1 MVNHFRTKNASDIK
15 FQLLSVASLQSKIN
29 NGLSIDELFNDAER
43 KFDTL
48 IGLLSNEFIDETI
61 LISDGYSLD
70 DLKKLSHLIFQRLI
84 SNSDTDPYM
93 TLCVSKSASVD
104 EIKRRRNRLLHVF
117 HPDRKGND
125 VSNGITAVKINEAYE
140 QIVNN
145 ISRSDIASASFKGN
159 IPSSFTYRY
168 TNQKKSYEKKFYVII
183 VIAISILAFLG
194 LMRIIITY

>member
-1 MVNHFRTKNASDIK
+1 
-15 FQLLSVASLQSKIN
+15 
-29 NGLSIDELFNDAER
+29 
-43 KFDTL
+43 
-48 IGLLSNEFIDETI
+48 
-61 LISDGYSLD
+61 
-70 DLKKLSHLIFQRLI
+70 
-84 SNSDTDPYM
+84 M
-93 TLCVSKSASVD
+93 TLCVSRSASVD

-125 VSNGITAVKINEAYE
+125 VSSGITAVKINEAYE
-140 QIVNN
+140 RIVNN

-159 IPSSFTYRY
+159 IPSSLTYRY